1 MDNLSPCSNI
11 NSIISFSR
19 CLFSDRTRHHCCH
32 YTMSTLSWLT
42 GLLLVV
48 LVHTVSS
55 ATSTDSPTTASTP
68 TLEQPLTSSTTEA
81 SPQVKEEVLPHEPR
95 FPLKD
100 LIIECFATLSLP
112 CAQRKLLVYLDQLN
126 RARSVS
132 ILWDFMELVRVS
144 TFLPCCINDLQI
156 MV

>member
-1 MDNLSPCSNI
+1 MCS
-11 NSIISFSR
+11 S
-19 CLFSDRTRHHCCH
+19 
-32 YTMSTLSWLT
+32 SWLT

-48 LVHTVSS
+48 VLVHATSS
-55 ATSTDSPTTASTP
+55 ATSTLSPTTASTP

-81 SPQVKEEVLPHEPR
+81 SYSQRQEEAFPHEPR

-112 CAQRKLLVYLDQLN
+112 CAQRKVLVYLDQLN

-132 ILWDFMELVRVS
+132 IFWDFMELVRVR
-144 TFLPCCINDLQI
+144 TRQI
-156 MV
+156 L